1 MAKLNCP
8 VRMDYIGEKECRE
21 YQRDFL
27 GGTCLDCPHCYK
39 NKATYILY
47 QRLRATEGLL
57 GRIEFV
63 EDGDYIRWTFHDN
76 LTLSAVSA
84 PNGLGYIEINDGKL
98 SINPY
103 VEEIYENLVE
113 IGKGDVI
120 FVTKIGLAGRYI
132 SGMFTR
138 KVYEEKRER
147 ITFGIK
153 PKAYSAK
160 GAEPV

>member
-1 MAKLNCP
+1 MANINCP
-8 VRMDYIGEKECRE
+8 IRKDYIGEKECRE
-21 YQRDFL
+21 YQRNFL
-27 GGTCLDCPHCYK
+27 GETCMGCSHCYR
-39 NKATYILY
+39 NKPTYMLY
-47 QRLRATEGLL
+47 QRLLATEGVF
-57 GRIEFV
+57 GTIQFV
-63 EDGDYIRWTFHDN
+63 EDGDYIQWTFHDN
-76 LTLSAVSA
+76 LSLTAASA
-84 PNGLGYIEINDGKL
+84 PNGLGYIEINEGSL

-138 KVYEEKRER
+138 MVYEEKRDR

-160 GAEPV
+160 GAEEV